1 MSQTRHCS
9 FCQETNHNIRTCDR
23 YISDVHEEYLNM
35 YVHHPTEGW
44 TFHDTTLDNG
54 HIRLLARK
62 VGFRPIRIGTE
73 FTAHYL
79 DAFHR
84 HYIQLANME
93 RQRLRNVRN
102 EAFLQSRPRVV
113 RQLPGYMLDM
123 QTLDNPVPVPA
134 RIYIPNYDQVVPLDG
149 TPAAATTATAS
160 ATATATAVAPI
171 LQRLGNSRNLRDDIL
186 NFAQENNIQPVSVV
200 RNLMQE
206 LMELGPMETPRN
218 ATSVLL
224 HIDASKFPADITSCE
239 CPICYE
245 TSEKMAVTKCGH
257 VYCQPCINT
266 WMQAKQN
273 PSCAVCRS
281 SIKDIYLDNEANLD
295 NMLHL

>member
-9 FCQETNHNIRTCDR
+9 FCQETTHNIRTCDR
-23 YISDVHEEYLNM
+23 YISDVHLQYLNT
-35 YVHHPTEGW
+35 YVHHPTLDW
-44 TFHDTTLDNG
+44 SFNDTQLDYG

-62 VGFRPIRIGTE
+62 VGFRLRYDNE

-79 DAFHR
+79 EAFHR
-84 HYIQLANME
+84 HYIQLANAE
-93 RQRLRNVRN
+93 RQRLRDVGN
-102 EAFLQSRPRVV
+102 EAFLQTHRRTV
-113 RQLPGYMLDM
+113 RQLPGYLLFRD
-123 QTLDNPVPVPA
+123 PA
-134 RIYIPNYDQVVPLDG
+134 TIEIYTPNYHQGVEIPYTPVQAVPNPNPNP
-149 TPAAATTATAS
+149 PALL
-160 ATATATAVAPI
+160 P
-171 LQRLGNSRNLRDDIL
+171 RFGNSGNLREDIMH
-186 NFAQENNIQPVSVV
+186 FAQENNIQPVSVV

-206 LMELGPMETPRN
+206 LMELGPVETPRN
-218 ATSVLL
+218 TSSVLL
-224 HIDASKFPADITSCE
+224 HIDASKFPEDISSCE

-266 WMQAKQN
+266 WMQAKRN

-295 NMLHL
+295 SMLHL